1 MRTYERAIGS
11 QLKLNKSL
19 ALAVGGWPVPITLL
33 GIDLFQQ
40 VKISGSTF
48 GSTVDATVQE
58 SWTSVTNAV
67 RTQAR
72 TAYAR
77 NLCLAHRV
85 QYVQTYVLTK
95 LWYLAQ
101 VLSPPTR
108 HIQQLTT
115 TCTLFIWRGAYFRVP
130 KATLQWPKN
139 QGGWTLPDIALK
151 CRALLL
157 GRMRTLAA
165 QKTFATAAFLR
176 TWNLT
181 DTMENPPYVGRI
193 PSNLVHVRQYALDM
207 AYIPPT
213 CTNETLRKMRSRI
226 YGVLRVRHS
235 FAEKS
240 DVIRVVRKH
249 PDANWKRLWITLHT
263 A

>member
-85 QYVQTYVLTK
+85 QYVQTYVL
-95 LWYLAQ
+95 WYLAQ

-115 TCTLFIWRGAYFRVP
+115 TCTLFIWRGVYFRVP

-139 QGGWTLPDIALK
+139 EGGWTLPDIALK

-157 GRMRTLAA
+157 G
-165 QKTFATAAFLR
+165 
-176 TWNLT
+176 TW
-181 DTMENPPYVGRI
+181 VG
-193 PSNLVHVRQYALDM
+193 
-207 AYIPPT
+207 
-213 CTNETLRKMRSRI
+213 
-226 YGVLRVRHS
+226 
-235 FAEKS
+235 
-240 DVIRVVRKH
+240 
-249 PDANWKRLWITLHT
+249 
-263 A
+263 